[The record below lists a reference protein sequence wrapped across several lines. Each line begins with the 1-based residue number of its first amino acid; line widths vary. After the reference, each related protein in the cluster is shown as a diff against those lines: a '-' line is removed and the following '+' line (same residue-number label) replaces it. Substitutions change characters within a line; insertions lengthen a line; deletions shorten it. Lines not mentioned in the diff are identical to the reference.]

1 METYEYSNL
10 KKCPVEFDELAHTYT
25 LDGKQLSGITG
36 IIKDYLFPDMYKG
49 VHERTLEAAAER
61 GSLTHSLAQMRIE
74 GFGYQ
79 KRPNPTTDEDIMFN
93 VACDIV
99 DAFFDKMQGTEF
111 IASEYLVSDLHH
123 FASSIDI
130 VDSRLNLYDIK
141 TTDKLNRE
149 YLSWQLSIYAYLFEL
164 QNPTLKAGAL
174 YGCHLRDG
182 KATLIQVERINSEII
197 ADFLCAAADNLP
209 WANPLERI
217 DDTLLKDQATQLAR
231 LAEIEDYLAD
241 FKARAKAMEDE
252 KAKLT
257 EGLLDIMEQRNVKTY
272 KTDRLTLTRVDAH
285 TSPKFDSTTFKKDYP
300 QMYERYVKESNVK
313 RSLRIAIK

>member
-1 METYEYSNL
+1 MNKTYSITIKNKMTMETYEYSNL

-25 LDGKQLSGITG
+25 LNGKQLSGITG

-61 GSLTHSLAQMRIE
+61 GSSVHSQVQMIIN
-74 GFGYQ
+74 GFPPV
-79 KRPNPTTDEDIMFN
+79 RTDRS
-93 VACDIV
+93 V

-130 VDSRLNLYDIK
+130 IDSHLNLYDIK

-182 KATLIQVERINSEII
+182 KANVIQVERIDSAII

-252 KAKLT
+252 KAQLT

>member
-10 KKCPVEFDELAHTYT
+10 TKCPVEFDELAHTYT

-61 GSLTHSLAQMRIE
+61 GSSVHSQVQMIIN
-74 GFGYQ
+74 GFPPA
-79 KRPNPTTDEDIMFN
+79 RTDRSVE
-93 VACDIV
+93 
-99 DAFFDKMQGTEF
+99 AFFDKMQGTEF

-164 QNPTLKAGAL
+164 QNPDLKAGAL

-182 KATLIQVERINSEII
+182 KANVIQVERINSEII

-209 WANPLERI
+209 WSNPLERI

-272 KTDRLTLTRVDAH
+272 KTDRLTLTRIDAH

>member
-61 GSLTHSLAQMRIE
+61 GSSVHSQVQMIIN
-74 GFGYQ
+74 GFPPA
-79 KRPNPTTDEDIMFN
+79 RTDRSVE
-93 VACDIV
+93 
-99 DAFFDKMQGTEF
+99 AFFDKMQGTEF

-130 VDSRLNLYDIK
+130 IDSRLNLYDIK

-182 KATLIQVERINSEII
+182 KANVIQVERINSEII

-272 KTDRLTLTRVDAH
+272 KTDRLTLTRIDAH

>member
-61 GSLTHSLAQMRIE
+61 GSSVHSQVQMIIN
-74 GFGYQ
+74 GFPPA
-79 KRPNPTTDEDIMFN
+79 RTARSVE
-93 VACDIV
+93 
-99 DAFFDKMQGTEF
+99 AFFDKMQGTEF

-182 KATLIQVERINSEII
+182 KANVIQVERINSEII

-209 WANPLERI
+209 WSNPLERI

>member
-61 GSLTHSLAQMRIE
+61 GSSVHSQVQMIIN
-74 GFGYQ
+74 GFPPA
-79 KRPNPTTDEDIMFN
+79 RTDRSVE
-93 VACDIV
+93 
-99 DAFFDKMQGTEF
+99 AFFDKMQGTEF

-130 VDSRLNLYDIK
+130 IDSRLNLYDIK

>member
-61 GSLTHSLAQMRIE
+61 GSSVHSQVQMIIN
-74 GFGYQ
+74 GFPPA
-79 KRPNPTTDEDIMFN
+79 RTDRSVE
-93 VACDIV
+93 
-99 DAFFDKMQGTEF
+99 AFFDKMQGTEF

-130 VDSRLNLYDIK
+130 IDSRLNLYDIK

-217 DDTLLKDQATQLAR
+217 DDTLLKDQAKQLAR

-285 TSPKFDSTTFKKDYP
+285 TSPKFDSTTFKRDYP

>member
-10 KKCPVEFDELAHTYT
+10 TKCPVEFDELAHTYT

-61 GSLTHSLAQMRIE
+61 GSSVHSQVQMIIN
-74 GFGYQ
+74 GFPPA
-79 KRPNPTTDEDIMFN
+79 RTDRSVE
-93 VACDIV
+93 
-99 DAFFDKMQGTEF
+99 AFFDKMQGTEF

-130 VDSRLNLYDIK
+130 IDSRLNLYDIK

-182 KATLIQVERINSEII
+182 KANLIQVERINSEII

-209 WANPLERI
+209 WSNPLERI

-285 TSPKFDSTTFKKDYP
+285 TSPKFDSTTFKRDYP

>member
-10 KKCPVEFDELAHTYT
+10 TKCPVEFDELAHTYT

-61 GSLTHSLAQMRIE
+61 GSSVHSQVQMIIN
-74 GFGYQ
+74 GFPPA
-79 KRPNPTTDEDIMFN
+79 RTDRSVE
-93 VACDIV
+93 
-99 DAFFDKMQGTEF
+99 AFFDKMQGTEF

-164 QNPTLKAGAL
+164 QNPTFKAGAL

-182 KATLIQVERINSEII
+182 KANLIQVERINSEII

-209 WANPLERI
+209 WSNPLERI

>member
-25 LDGKQLSGITG
+25 LDGKQLRGITG

-61 GSLTHSLAQMRIE
+61 GSSVHSQVQMIIN
-74 GFGYQ
+74 GFPPA
-79 KRPNPTTDEDIMFN
+79 RTDRSVE
-93 VACDIV
+93 
-99 DAFFDKMQGTEF
+99 AFFDKKQGTEF

-130 VDSRLNLYDIK
+130 IDSRLNLYDIK

-182 KATLIQVERINSEII
+182 KANVIQVERINSEII

-209 WANPLERI
+209 WSNPLERI

-272 KTDRLTLTRVDAH
+272 KTDRLTLTRIDAH
-285 TSPKFDSTTFKKDYP
+285 TSPKFDSTTFKRDYP
-300 QMYERYVKESNVK
+300 QMYERYVKESQVK

>member
-61 GSLTHSLAQMRIE
+61 GSSVHSQVQMIIN
-74 GFGYQ
+74 GF
-79 KRPNPTTDEDIMFN
+79 PTARTDRSVE
-93 VACDIV
+93 
-99 DAFFDKMQGTEF
+99 AFFDKMRGTEF

-164 QNPTLKAGAL
+164 QNLTLKAGAL

-182 KATLIQVERINSEII
+182 KANVIQVERINSEII

-285 TSPKFDSTTFKKDYP
+285 TSPKFDSTTFKRDYP

>member
-61 GSLTHSLAQMRIE
+61 GSSVHSQVQMIIN
-74 GFGYQ
+74 GFPPA
-79 KRPNPTTDEDIMFN
+79 RTDRSVE
-93 VACDIV
+93 
-99 DAFFDKMQGTEF
+99 AFFDKMQGTEF

-130 VDSRLNLYDIK
+130 VDSQLNLYDIK

-182 KATLIQVERINSEII
+182 KANVIQVERINSEII

-209 WANPLERI
+209 WSNPLERI

-272 KTDRLTLTRVDAH
+272 KTDRLTLTRIDAH
-285 TSPKFDSTTFKKDYP
+285 TSPKFDSTTFKRDYP

>member
-10 KKCPVEFDELAHTYT
+10 TKCPVEFDELAHTYT

-61 GSLTHSLAQMRIE
+61 GSSVHSQVQMIIN
-74 GFGYQ
+74 GFPPA
-79 KRPNPTTDEDIMFN
+79 RTDRSVE
-93 VACDIV
+93 
-99 DAFFDKMQGTEF
+99 AFFDKMQGTEF

-130 VDSRLNLYDIK
+130 IDSRLNLYDIK

-209 WANPLERI
+209 WSNPLERI

-252 KAKLT
+252 KAQLT

-272 KTDRLTLTRVDAH
+272 KTDRLTLTRIDAH
-285 TSPKFDSTTFKKDYP
+285 TSPKFDSTTFKRDYP

>member
-10 KKCPVEFDELAHTYT
+10 TKCPVEFDELAHTYT

-36 IIKDYLFPDMYKG
+36 IIKDYLFSDMYKG

-61 GSLTHSLAQMRIE
+61 GSSVHSQVQMIIN
-74 GFGYQ
+74 GF
-79 KRPNPTTDEDIMFN
+79 PTARTDRSVE
-93 VACDIV
+93 
-99 DAFFDKMQGTEF
+99 AFFDKMQGTEF

-130 VDSRLNLYDIK
+130 IDSRLNLYDIK

-182 KATLIQVERINSEII
+182 KANVIQVERINSEII

-272 KTDRLTLTRVDAH
+272 KTDRLTLTRIDAH

>member
-61 GSLTHSLAQMRIE
+61 GSSVHSQVQMIINGFPLAR
-74 GFGYQ
+74 
-79 KRPNPTTDEDIMFN
+79 TDRSVE
-93 VACDIV
+93 
-99 DAFFDKMQGTEF
+99 AFFDKMQGTEF

-130 VDSRLNLYDIK
+130 IDSRLNLYDIK

-182 KATLIQVERINSEII
+182 KANVIQVERINSEII

-272 KTDRLTLTRVDAH
+272 KTDRLTLTRIDAH
-285 TSPKFDSTTFKKDYP
+285 TSPKFDSTTFKRDYP

>member
-61 GSLTHSLAQMRIE
+61 GSTVHSQVQMIIN
-74 GFGYQ
+74 GFPPA
-79 KRPNPTTDEDIMFN
+79 RTDRSVE
-93 VACDIV
+93 
-99 DAFFDKMQGTEF
+99 AFFDKMQGTEF

-130 VDSRLNLYDIK
+130 IDSHLNLYDIK
-141 TTDKLNRE
+141 TTSTLNRE

-182 KATLIQVERINSEII
+182 KANVIQVERINSEII

-285 TSPKFDSTTFKKDYP
+285 TSPKFDSTTFKRDYP
-300 QMYERYVKESNVK
+300 QMYERYVKESQVK

>member
-61 GSLTHSLAQMRIE
+61 GSSVHSQVQMIIN
-74 GFGYQ
+74 GFPPA
-79 KRPNPTTDEDIMFN
+79 RTDRSVE
-93 VACDIV
+93 
-99 DAFFDKMQGTEF
+99 AFFDKMQGTEF

-130 VDSRLNLYDIK
+130 VDSQLNLYDIK

-182 KATLIQVERINSEII
+182 KANVIQVERINSEII

-209 WANPLERI
+209 WSNPLERI

-257 EGLLDIMEQRNVKTY
+257 ESLLDIMEQRNVKTY
-272 KTDRLTLTRVDAH
+272 KTDRLTLTRIDAH
-285 TSPKFDSTTFKKDYP
+285 TSPKFDSTTFKRDYP

>member
-61 GSLTHSLAQMRIE
+61 GSTVHSQVQMIIN
-74 GFGYQ
+74 GF
-79 KRPNPTTDEDIMFN
+79 PTARTDRSVE
-93 VACDIV
+93 
-99 DAFFDKMQGTEF
+99 AFFDKMQGTEF

-130 VDSRLNLYDIK
+130 IDSRLNLYDIK

-174 YGCHLRDG
+174 FGCHLRDG
-182 KATLIQVERINSEII
+182 KANLIQVERINSEII

-209 WANPLERI
+209 WSNPLERI

-272 KTDRLTLTRVDAH
+272 KTDRLTLTRIDAH

>member
-10 KKCPVEFDELAHTYT
+10 TKCPVEFDELAHTYT

-61 GSLTHSLAQMRIE
+61 GSTVHSQVQMIIN
-74 GFGYQ
+74 GF
-79 KRPNPTTDEDIMFN
+79 PTARTDRSVE
-93 VACDIV
+93 
-99 DAFFDKMQGTEF
+99 AFFDKMQGTEF

-130 VDSRLNLYDIK
+130 IDSRLNLYDIK

-174 YGCHLRDG
+174 FGCHLRDG
-182 KATLIQVERINSEII
+182 KANLIQVERINSEII

-209 WANPLERI
+209 WSNPLERI

-272 KTDRLTLTRVDAH
+272 KTDRLTLTRIDAH

>member
-36 IIKDYLFPDMYKG
+36 IIKDYLFPDMYKN

-61 GSLTHSLAQMRIE
+61 GSSVHSQVQMIIN
-74 GFGYQ
+74 GFPPA
-79 KRPNPTTDEDIMFN
+79 RTDRSVE
-93 VACDIV
+93 
-99 DAFFDKMQGTEF
+99 AFFDKMQGTEF

-123 FASSIDI
+123 FASAIDI
-130 VDSRLNLYDIK
+130 IDSRLNLYDIK
-141 TTDKLNRE
+141 TTSTLNGE

-182 KATLIQVERINSEII
+182 KANVIQVERINSEII

-217 DDTLLKDQATQLAR
+217 DDTLLKDKATELAR

-272 KTDRLTLTRVDAH
+272 KTDRLTLTRIDAH
-285 TSPKFDSTTFKKDYP
+285 TSPKFDSTTFKRDYP

>member
-61 GSLTHSLAQMRIE
+61 GSAVHSQVQMIIN
-74 GFGYQ
+74 GFPPA
-79 KRPNPTTDEDIMFN
+79 RTDRSVE
-93 VACDIV
+93 
-99 DAFFDKMQGTEF
+99 AFFDKMQGTEF

-130 VDSRLNLYDIK
+130 IDSRLNLYDIK

-182 KATLIQVERINSEII
+182 KANVIQVERINSEII

-272 KTDRLTLTRVDAH
+272 KTDRLTLTRIDAH

>member
-1 METYEYSNL
+1 
-10 KKCPVEFDELAHTYT
+10 
-25 LDGKQLSGITG
+25 
-36 IIKDYLFPDMYKG
+36 
-49 VHERTLEAAAER
+49 
-61 GSLTHSLAQMRIE
+61 
-74 GFGYQ
+74 
-79 KRPNPTTDEDIMFN
+79 
-93 VACDIV
+93 
-99 DAFFDKMQGTEF
+99 
-111 IASEYLVSDLHH
+111 
-123 FASSIDI
+123 
-130 VDSRLNLYDIK
+130 LYDIK

-182 KATLIQVERINSEII
+182 KANVIQVERINSEII

-209 WANPLERI
+209 WSNPLERI

-272 KTDRLTLTRVDAH
+272 KTDRLTLTRIDAH
-285 TSPKFDSTTFKKDYP
+285 TSPKFDSTTFKRDYP
-300 QMYERYVKESNVK
+300 QMYERYVKESQVK

>member
-10 KKCPVEFDELAHTYT
+10 TKCPVEFDELAHTYT

-61 GSLTHSLAQMRIE
+61 GSSVHSQVQMIIN
-74 GFGYQ
+74 GFPPA
-79 KRPNPTTDEDIMFN
+79 RTDRSVE
-93 VACDIV
+93 
-99 DAFFDKMQGTEF
+99 AFFDKMQGTEF

-130 VDSRLNLYDIK
+130 IDSRLNLYDIK

-209 WANPLERI
+209 WSNPLERI
-217 DDTLLKDQATQLAR
+217 YDTLLKDQATQLAR

-272 KTDRLTLTRVDAH
+272 KTDRLTLTRIDAH
-285 TSPKFDSTTFKKDYP
+285 TSPKFDSTTFKRDYP
-300 QMYERYVKESNVK
+300 QMYERYVKVSDVK
-313 RSLRIAIK
+313 RRLRIAIK

>member
-1 METYEYSNL
+1 MEYEYSNL

-61 GSLTHSLAQMRIE
+61 GSSVHSQVQMIIN
-74 GFGYQ
+74 GFPPV
-79 KRPNPTTDEDIMFN
+79 RTDRS
-93 VACDIV
+93 V

-130 VDSRLNLYDIK
+130 IDSRLNLYDIK

-182 KATLIQVERINSEII
+182 KANVIQVERINSEII

-209 WANPLERI
+209 WTNPLERI

>member
-61 GSLTHSLAQMRIE
+61 GSSVHSQVQMIIN
-74 GFGYQ
+74 GFPPA
-79 KRPNPTTDEDIMFN
+79 RTARSVE
-93 VACDIV
+93 
-99 DAFFDKMQGTEF
+99 AFFDKMQGTEF

-209 WANPLERI
+209 WSNPLERI

>member
-10 KKCPVEFDELAHTYT
+10 TKCPVEFDELAHTYT

-61 GSLTHSLAQMRIE
+61 GSSVHSQVQMIIN
-74 GFGYQ
+74 GFPPA
-79 KRPNPTTDEDIMFN
+79 RTARSVE
-93 VACDIV
+93 
-99 DAFFDKMQGTEF
+99 AFFDKMQGTEF

-164 QNPTLKAGAL
+164 QNPTFKAGAL

-182 KATLIQVERINSEII
+182 KANLIQVERINSEII

-209 WANPLERI
+209 WSNPLERI

>member
-1 METYEYSNL
+1 MEYEYSNL

-25 LDGKQLSGITG
+25 LNGKQLSGITG

-61 GSLTHSLAQMRIE
+61 GSSIHSQVQMIIN
-74 GFGYQ
+74 GFPPA
-79 KRPNPTTDEDIMFN
+79 RTDRSVE
-93 VACDIV
+93 
-99 DAFFDKMQGTEF
+99 AFFDKMQGTEF

-130 VDSRLNLYDIK
+130 VDSRLNFYDIK
-141 TTDKLNRE
+141 TTSKFDAE
-149 YLSWQLSIYAYLFEL
+149 YVRWQLSIYAYLFEL
-164 QNPTLKAGAL
+164 QNPTLKANKLFGAW
-174 YGCHLRDG
+174 LRDG
-182 KATLIQVERINSEII
+182 KANVIQVERIDSAII

-217 DDTLLKDQATQLAR
+217 DDTLLKDKATELAR

-272 KTDRLTLTRVDAH
+272 KTDRLTLTRIDAH

-300 QMYERYVKESNVK
+300 QMYERYVKVSDVK

>member
-10 KKCPVEFDELAHTYT
+10 TKCPVEFDELAHTYT

-61 GSLTHSLAQMRIE
+61 GSSVHSQVQMIIN
-74 GFGYQ
+74 GFPPA
-79 KRPNPTTDEDIMFN
+79 RTDRSVE
-93 VACDIV
+93 
-99 DAFFDKMQGTEF
+99 AFFDKMQGTEF

-130 VDSRLNLYDIK
+130 VDSQLNLYDIK

-182 KATLIQVERINSEII
+182 KANVIQVERINSEII
-197 ADFLCAAADNLP
+197 ADFLCAAADNQP

-285 TSPKFDSTTFKKDYP
+285 TSPKFDSTTFKRDYP

>member
-61 GSLTHSLAQMRIE
+61 GSNVHSQVQMIIN
-74 GFGYQ
+74 GFPPA
-79 KRPNPTTDEDIMFN
+79 RTDRSVE
-93 VACDIV
+93 
-99 DAFFDKMQGTEF
+99 AFFDKMQGTEF

-182 KATLIQVERINSEII
+182 KANVIQVERIDSAII

-272 KTDRLTLTRVDAH
+272 KTDRLTLTRIDAH

>member
-61 GSLTHSLAQMRIE
+61 GSAVHSQVQMIIN
-74 GFGYQ
+74 GFPPA
-79 KRPNPTTDEDIMFN
+79 RTDRSVE
-93 VACDIV
+93 
-99 DAFFDKMQGTEF
+99 AFFDKMQGTEF

-130 VDSRLNLYDIK
+130 IDSRLNLYDIK

-209 WANPLERI
+209 WSNPLERI

-272 KTDRLTLTRVDAH
+272 KTDRLTLTRIDAH

>member
-61 GSLTHSLAQMRIE
+61 GSSVHSQVQMIIN
-74 GFGYQ
+74 GFPPA
-79 KRPNPTTDEDIMFN
+79 RTDRSVE
-93 VACDIV
+93 
-99 DAFFDKMQGTEF
+99 AFFDKMQGTEF

-130 VDSRLNLYDIK
+130 IDSRLNLYDIK

-272 KTDRLTLTRVDAH
+272 KTDRLTLTRIDAH
-285 TSPKFDSTTFKKDYP
+285 TSPKFDSTTFKRDYP

>member
-61 GSLTHSLAQMRIE
+61 GSSVHSQVQMIIN
-74 GFGYQ
+74 GFPPA
-79 KRPNPTTDEDIMFN
+79 RTDRSVE
-93 VACDIV
+93 
-99 DAFFDKMQGTEF
+99 AFFDKMQGTEF

-130 VDSRLNLYDIK
+130 IDSRLNLYDIK
-141 TTDKLNRE
+141 TTDKLNRD
-149 YLSWQLSIYAYLFEL
+149 YLSWQLSIYAYLFEM

-182 KATLIQVERINSEII
+182 KASVIQVERINSEII

-285 TSPKFDSTTFKKDYP
+285 TSPKFDSTTFKRDYP

>member
-10 KKCPVEFDELAHTYT
+10 TKCPVEFDELAHTYT

-61 GSLTHSLAQMRIE
+61 GSSVHSQVQMIIN
-74 GFGYQ
+74 GFPPA
-79 KRPNPTTDEDIMFN
+79 RTDRSVE
-93 VACDIV
+93 
-99 DAFFDKMQGTEF
+99 AFFDKMQGTEF

-182 KATLIQVERINSEII
+182 KANVIQVERINSEII

-209 WANPLERI
+209 WSNPLERI

-285 TSPKFDSTTFKKDYP
+285 TSPKFDSTTFKRDYP

>member
-1 METYEYSNL
+1 M
-10 KKCPVEFDELAHTYT
+10 
-25 LDGKQLSGITG
+25 
-36 IIKDYLFPDMYKG
+36 
-49 VHERTLEAAAER
+49 
-61 GSLTHSLAQMRIE
+61 
-74 GFGYQ
+74 
-79 KRPNPTTDEDIMFN
+79 
-93 VACDIV
+93 
-99 DAFFDKMQGTEF
+99 
-111 IASEYLVSDLHH
+111 SDLHH

-130 VDSRLNLYDIK
+130 IDSRLNLYDIK

-272 KTDRLTLTRVDAH
+272 KTDRLTLTRIDAH
-285 TSPKFDSTTFKKDYP
+285 TSPKFDSTTFKRDYP